1 MADHDPE
8 QERQRLSKL
17 YAEMSDGEL
26 DAIAAD
32 AAELTDAARQALT
45 DEFARRHPEAAV
57 VVNTAARGRDSLELA
72 DVVSIRQFM
81 NLPEALL
88 AKGALDSAEI
98 ECFLVDDNMARIQWS
113 NLVGGIKPCV
123 KQEEAEAALDML
135 EQPIPEEFDVD
146 DKYYLLGRNCHYCT
160 YLFHKYSKKNNYC
173 HFGKNSHLYPDM
185 NSTVGRC

>member
-88 AKGALDSAEI
+88 AKGALGS
-98 ECFLVDDNMARIQWS
+98 
-113 NLVGGIKPCV
+113 G
-123 KQEEAEAALDML
+123 
-135 EQPIPEEFDVD
+135 
-146 DKYYLLGRNCHYCT
+146 LL
-160 YLFHKYSKKNNYC
+160 SI
-173 HFGKNSHLYPDM
+173 
-185 NSTVGRC
+185 STGL